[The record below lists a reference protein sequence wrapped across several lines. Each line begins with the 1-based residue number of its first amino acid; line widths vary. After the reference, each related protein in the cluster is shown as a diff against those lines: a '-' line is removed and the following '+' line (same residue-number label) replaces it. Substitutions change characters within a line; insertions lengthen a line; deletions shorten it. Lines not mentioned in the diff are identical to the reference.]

1 MSDLANI
8 QFKLLFLFIFA
19 LNWEILMRE
28 KYGVYNTNCI
38 NEIYLKS
45 QIIQSSYLKQLKPIG
60 I

>member
-1 MSDLANI
+1 MSDLANK
-8 QFKLLFLFIFA
+8 QFKLLFLFISA

-28 KYGVYNTNCI
+28 KYGLYNINCI

-45 QIIQSSYLKQLKPIG
+45 QIIQSSYLKQLKHIG

>member
-8 QFKLLFLFIFA
+8 QFKILFLFIFA

-38 NEIYLKS
+38 NESCLNQNAQY
-45 QIIQSSYLKQLKPIG
+45 PR
-60 I
+60 